1 MAVSAGTGLITLSIA
16 GHIDGASLTTVWI
29 GMATLMFG
37 RAATLGWRY
46 YNDENSP
53 LALTPGEC
61 TVYWDDVP
69 TNGISQVETE
79 TETDGAIVV
88 VPADEVDA
96 KSSSS

>member
-1 MAVSAGTGLITLSIA
+1 
-16 GHIDGASLTTVWI
+16 
-29 GMATLMFG
+29 
-37 RAATLGWRY
+37 
-46 YNDENSP
+46 
-53 LALTPGEC
+53 
-61 TVYWDDVP
+61 VYWDDVP